1 MDIRKRINARKI
13 VLSYF
18 YQHCFFSAL
27 QKKPL
32 IEQKATSEAVETSS
46 DIWET
51 LPSEN
56 SLLVE
61 QKSDF
66 LDADFLKIV
75 AQKKEAEAQ
84 RDEIVQAK
92 IKDYANDY
100 AIEEDFSYIL
110 RYFFDQ
116 WSAEEVEVDYV
127 LQVGNALPRYQE
139 ELIEK
144 VNHYAQSFGYEQMD
158 PMDQV
163 LLLLGY
169 CEHKV
174 LQTPKEV
181 IINEMIELAKR
192 YSDEGAPKLINGLL
206 NAIFQEG

>member
-1 MDIRKRINARKI
+1 M
-13 VLSYF
+13 
-18 YQHCFFSAL
+18 
-27 QKKPL
+27 
-32 IEQKATSEAVETSS
+32 
-46 DIWET
+46 
-51 LPSEN
+51 
-56 SLLVE
+56 LVE

-127 LQVGNALPRYQE
+127 LQVGNALPRYQK

>member
-32 IEQKATSEAVETSS
+32 VEPKASSEASGPVSELWEVASSETV
-46 DIWET
+46 
-51 LPSEN
+51 LPS
-56 SLLVE
+56 E

-66 LDADFLKIV
+66 LDADFLKVV
-75 AQKKEAEAQ
+75 AQKKEAEAH
-84 RDEIVQAK
+84 RDELVQAK
-92 IKDYANDY
+92 INEYASHY
-100 AIEEDFSYIL
+100 AIEEDFDYIL
-110 RYFFDQ
+110 RHFFDQ
-116 WSAEEVEVDYV
+116 WSVEEVEVDYV
-127 LQVGNALPRYQE
+127 LQVGNALTRYQA

-144 VNHYAQSFGYEQMD
+144 VNHYAQSFWYQQMD

-169 CEHKV
+169 CEYKV

-192 YSDEGAPKLINGLL
+192 YSDDGAPKLINGLL
-206 NAIFQEG
+206 NAIFQEN